1 MQLTEAEVEK
11 AVRDAIG
18 APKGLPIQVTDN
30 TQGLVDVVA
39 PLTAA
44 LNAVLAEKRNA
55 EPEQPPSG

>member
-18 APKGLPIQVTDN
+18 APKGLPVQVTDN

-39 PLTAA
+39 PLTTA
-44 LNAVLAEKRNA
+44 LNAVLDEKRNK
-55 EPEQPPSG
+55 QNKQ